1 MLFFANFLE
10 ASEMFIVKTPKSID
24 DDLEHELIVGLY
36 GTNRLRQYIP
46 NFAYIYGGF
55 KCSRPILNDNNK
67 VVDWCVNNNY
77 SVNYILYENI
87 NPSISLSTYL
97 ETCTSKEY
105 LNIFLQIIYSLRMAN
120 KMIDFTHY
128 DLHTENILLRDINLE
143 KFQIQYD
150 TENGVEYITTNL
162 IATFI
167 DFGLSHIY
175 NEDLII
181 LGDHME
187 NGHYGV
193 YNMFDYNI
201 YPHKSWIMSDIY
213 KVLLYSALLSMN
225 ANNAAVI
232 SVISNIYKFF
242 NKNDNLRTAAITQK
256 DYFYNLPIT
265 TELYENF
272 TIDKLTTYIRSIYQ
286 CDFISNIK
294 SSDPVLNCENS
305 SCLSTKEVYENLN
318 LL

>member
-1 MLFFANFLE
+1 M
-10 ASEMFIVKTPKSID
+10 
-24 DDLEHELIVGLY
+24 
-36 GTNRLRQYIP
+36 
-46 NFAYIYGGF
+46 
-55 KCSRPILNDNNK
+55 
-67 VVDWCVNNNY
+67 
-77 SVNYILYENI
+77 
-87 NPSISLSTYL
+87 
-97 ETCTSKEY
+97 
-105 LNIFLQIIYSLRMAN
+105 
-120 KMIDFTHY
+120 
-128 DLHTENILLRDINLE
+128 
-143 KFQIQYD
+143 
-150 TENGVEYITTNL
+150 
-162 IATFI
+162 
-167 DFGLSHIY
+167 
-175 NEDLII
+175 
-181 LGDHME
+181 
-187 NGHYGV
+187 V
-193 YNMFDYNI
+193 YNLLDYNI

-225 ANNAAVI
+225 ANNKAVI

-242 NKNDNLRTAAITQK
+242 NKNDNLRTAVITQK